1 MGHKK
6 VLSELLAATQTIN
19 KISKGFLLILLFA
32 LVSAILETVG
42 LSLILAIFTS
52 NVGGA
57 PSFVE
62 SLLGKVFDV
71 DSNLNFSQRI
81 EKIAIFSLILYALK
95 AGLSIFFAYV
105 QSVFIHSIEASLTQK
120 ITVLNI
126 FREDTKN
133 DRNDLTHIAIGEANV
148 FARGVVRSTIQF
160 YSELLIIAALV
171 YYLLTVDPSLTLF
184 IFIAIAGSAGLYIY
198 FLRPILTSL
207 GEKRIIGETMRLRL
221 VSQVF
226 QNKEWHM
233 VHGLVDVVNY
243 KLLETL
249 RLLKLNYVINATL
262 SQIPKIYFEFL
273 FVVILSS
280 VLLASEFFRGEIEI
294 ILPTL
299 ITIFAIFLRIL
310 PSMNRLT
317 TAQQNLKYSSKSI
330 QTIKETLM
338 ASPREQH
345 RQFEL
350 TIPDQINEDF
360 IKIDMSEFDLFEG
373 EIVGL
378 FGESGTGKS
387 TIMRYL
393 AQINKG
399 QNKGPLSGISII
411 TQGDTLFHDSILNN
425 VTLGNN
431 DNYLRA
437 RHILNDLRL
446 LEKIDNLA
454 DGIDTTVADDT
465 QLLSGGEKQRILIAR
480 AIFSNSKVLLL
491 DEALSALDETNQSNA
506 LFVFKKYLKSSK
518 ILLITHNTNL
528 NNHLD
533 KSFVIKNGK
542 VNKWTDEK

>member
-1 MGHKK
+1 M
-6 VLSELLAATQTIN
+6 SELLVATQTIN
-19 KISKGFLLILLFA
+19 KTSKGFLLILLFA

-52 NVGGA
+52 NVGSA

-71 DSNLNFSQRI
+71 DSNLNFNQRI
-81 EKIAIFSLILYALK
+81 EKVAIFSLIIFTIK

-120 ITVLNI
+120 ITILNI
-126 FREDTKN
+126 FREEITK

-160 YSELLIIAALV
+160 YSEFLIIAALV
-171 YYLLTVDPSLTLF
+171 CYLFSVDPRLTLF
-184 IFIAIAGSAGLYIY
+184 IFVAIAGSAALYLY

-233 VHGLVDVVNY
+233 VHGLVAIVRY
-243 KLLETL
+243 KLEETL
-249 RLLKLNYVINATL
+249 RLLKLNYAINATL
-262 SQIPKIYFEFL
+262 NQIPKIYFEFL
-273 FVVILSS
+273 FVLILSS
-280 VLLASEFFRGEIEI
+280 VILASSFFGGDIEI

-330 QTIKETLM
+330 QTIQETLM
-338 ASPREQH
+338 ASPRKQN
-345 RQFEL
+345 RQFDL
-350 TIPDQINEDF
+350 KIPHQINEDYV
-360 IKIDMSEFDLFEG
+360 KIDMGEFNLFEG
-373 EIVGL
+373 EVVGL

-387 TIMRYL
+387 TIMRRL
-393 AQINKG
+393 AQINTG
-399 QNKGPLSGISII
+399 QNHGPFSGMSII
-411 TQGDTLFHDSILNN
+411 TQGDTLFHDSILHN
-425 VTLGNN
+425 VTLGSN
-431 DNYLRA
+431 DNYYRA
-437 RHILNDLRL
+437 RDILNDLRL
-446 LEKIDNLA
+446 LDKIDNLD
-454 DGIDTTVADDT
+454 DGIDTIVADDT

-480 AIFSNSKVLLL
+480 AIFSNSEVLLL
-491 DEALSALDETNQSNA
+491 DEALSALDEDNQVNA
-506 LFVFKKYLKSSK
+506 ISVFKKYLKNSK
-518 ILLITHNTNL
+518 ILLITHNMNL
-528 NNHLD
+528 INYLD
-533 KSFVIKNGK
+533 KCFKIHNGK
-542 VNKWTDEK
+542 VTKWSHAK

>member
-1 MGHKK
+1 M
-6 VLSELLAATQTIN
+6 SELLAATQTIN
-19 KISKGFLLILLFA
+19 KTSKGFLSILLFA
-32 LVSAILETVG
+32 LMSAILETVG
-42 LSLILAIFTS
+42 LSLILAIFTA

-62 SLLGKVFDV
+62 SLVGKIFDV
-71 DSNLNFSQRI
+71 DSNLNFNQRI
-81 EKIAIFSLILYALK
+81 EIIAIFSLIIYVLK
-95 AGLSIFFAYV
+95 AGLSIFFAYF

-120 ITVLNI
+120 ITILNI
-126 FREDTKN
+126 FREETKK

-160 YSELLIIAALV
+160 YSELLIITALV
-171 YYLLTVDPSLTLF
+171 CYLLTVDPHLTLF
-184 IFIAIAGSAGLYIY
+184 IFVALAGSAALYIY

-207 GEKRIIGETMRLRL
+207 GEKRIMGETMRLRL

-233 VHGLVDVVNY
+233 VHGLVDVVRC
-243 KLLETL
+243 KLQETL
-249 RLLKLNYVINATL
+249 RILKSNYAINATL

-280 VLLASEFFRGEIEI
+280 ILLTSGFFGGEIEI
-294 ILPTL
+294 ILPNL

-330 QTIKETLM
+330 QTIQETLM
-338 ASPREQH
+338 ASPRQQY
-345 RQFEL
+345 RQFDL
-350 TIPDQINEDF
+350 TIPDQINEDYV
-360 IKIDMSEFDLFEG
+360 KIDMSEFDLFEG

-378 FGESGTGKS
+378 VGESGTGKS
-387 TIMRYL
+387 TIMRRL
-393 AQINKG
+393 AQINRD
-399 QNKGPLSGISII
+399 QNYGPFLGISII
-411 TQGDTLFHDSILNN
+411 TQDDTLFHDSILNN

-446 LEKIDNLA
+446 LEKVDNL
-454 DGIDTTVADDT
+454 DEGINTTVADDT

-480 AIFSNSKVLLL
+480 AIFSNAKVLLL
-491 DEALSALDETNQSNA
+491 DEALSALDETNQTNA
-506 LFVFKKYLKSSK
+506 LSVFKKYLKSSK
-518 ILLITHNTNL
+518 ILLITHNENL
-528 NNHLD
+528 INHLD
-533 KSFVIKNGK
+533 RCFKISNGK
-542 VNKWTDEK
+542 VTKWADEKQ